1 MRYAISD
8 IFRRISLQPE
18 VLHMGANKTYRQKGN
33 RGRMLVESDEFRRL
47 RYAIKKGAGDRG
59 ARHPSGLLHR
69 RIIIRHAPH
78 PTVPTSAHWRSVL
91 TDFPA
96 YPTWNPFIT
105 SIDGKPQPGAQ
116 LRVTIAPPGRQ
127 PITFRPVV
135 LTATP
140 WPELRWRGRLL
151 MPGLFDGEHAFQLEL
166 LSNCRLPPA
175 PHRALLRPA
184 GRRCGR

>member
-1 MRYAISD
+1 LS
-8 IFRRISLQPE
+8 
-18 VLHMGANKTYRQKGN
+18 
-33 RGRMLVESDEFRRL
+33 
-47 RYAIKKGAGDRG
+47 
-59 ARHPSGLLHR
+59 
-69 RIIIRHAPH
+69 
-78 PTVPTSAHWRSVL
+78 PTWSVL

-140 WPELRWRGRLL
+140 WPELRWRDRLL
-151 MPGLFDGEHAFQLEL
+151 MPGLFDGDHAFQLEL
-166 LSNCRLPPA
+166 LSNCRSA
-175 PHRALLRPA
+175 CALKNKYDPNFFSMYE
-184 GRRCGR
+184 G